1 MNSSASRQSGL
12 TMIEVLVTLFVF
24 TVGLLGL
31 AALQL
36 GALKSTSDS
45 NQRTQAVWVLQE
57 LAERMRANNLPAADA
72 GYTTASNCS
81 ALPTPW
87 CADHYNPISGGKVN
101 AASCN
106 AAQMAA
112 FDRWEAECSYAATTT
127 YSANSTAAAGRYSSS
142 DFLLSP
148 STGVR
153 LSVAEND
160 DLFTLTSRWRSKGDD
175 AKQQTSD
182 SVLSAGL
189 EVRR

>member
-1 MNSSASRQSGL
+1 MSYLAGRQSGL

-31 AALQL
+31 AGLQL

-72 GYTTASNCS
+72 GYTAAPNCS
-81 ALPTPW
+81 ALPSPW
-87 CADHYNPISGGKVN
+87 CADHYNPISKSKVN
-101 AASCN
+101 AVSCN
-106 AAQMAA
+106 AEQMAA
-112 FDRWEAECSYAATTT
+112 FDRWEAECSYAATTSYT
-127 YSANSTAAAGRYSSS
+127 ANTTAAAGRYSSN

-148 STGVR
+148 GTGAR
-153 LSVAEND
+153 LNVVEND

-175 AKQQTSD
+175 AKQQSSD